1 MSATTTNGKLLLVRA
16 ITLLYRESQ
25 LEGAATTSS
34 PEIVKDVVN
43 SVLTPDADTGVENSE
58 RNIII
63 GLKTLANMMATNPPG
78 TKYVSSDIFQK
89 VRVFCE
95 DNDAVYQ
102 ALRDGLEGEMSDA
115 DLRVITTSIRQEL
128 NAFIREQEALKIIRE
143 FSRKAAYDREEIT
156 DINSFIAEFRSKLE
170 MYESSQVE
178 KDPAIVG
185 EVNLTDID
193 HVAQIFRQAQELND
207 ERGIMRTGWQ
217 GINRMLQGGLRR
229 GEEVVIG
236 ALQHNFKTGFTLSLF
251 KHIAMY
257 NTPYMLDEKKKP
269 LLIRISLEDPL
280 SLNFPFLYR
289 NIKENQTLEQADVSK
304 EDPEAMARFVVE
316 NLQINGYEICM
327 LHVNPSQWGY
337 RDLQNF
343 VLSKEAEGYEIH
355 LLMVDYLNMLDK
367 RGLDNSGPTGSNI
380 RDLFRRMR
388 NFCAPRKITLVT
400 PHQLSTEAKMLIRQ
414 GAEETFV
421 KEIANKGYYDSCKTI
436 DQEVDLEL
444 YIHKVIADGKSWL
457 CVQRGK
463 HRLIKQT
470 PEEYKYIVLPFY
482 DIGDLREDI
491 NGPDMSRKKPAGAA
505 QGEAKPFWD
514 FDPE

>member
-1 MSATTTNGKLLLVRA
+1 MSAYTTNGKLLLVRG
-16 ITLLYRESQ
+16 ITLLFRESQ
-25 LEGAATTSS
+25 LPTTGASSS
-34 PEIVKDVVN
+34 PETVKEVIE
-43 SVLTPDADTGVENSE
+43 SVRTPDADVGVENSE

-63 GLKTLANMMATNPPG
+63 GLKALAMHMATNPPD
-78 TKYVSSDIFQK
+78 TKYVAQDILQK
-89 VRVFCE
+89 VRVFSE
-95 DNDAVYQ
+95 ENDNIYQ
-102 ALRDGLEGEMSDA
+102 AMQDGLAGEMTEEN
-115 DLRVITTSIRQEL
+115 LRVVTTSIRQEL
-128 NAFIREQEALKIIRE
+128 NAYLREMQALEIIRD
-143 FSRKAAYDREEIT
+143 FSRKAAFNRDEIAK
-156 DINSFIAEFRSKLE
+156 IPEFVAEFRAKLE
-170 MYESSQVE
+170 QYENNTVE

-185 EVNLTDID
+185 EINLSDVD
-193 HVAQIFRQAQELND
+193 GVAHIFRQAKELND

-251 KHIAMY
+251 KQIAMY
-257 NTPYMLDEKKKP
+257 NTPYMIDEKKKP

-289 NIKENQTLEQADVSK
+289 NIRENQTLEPADVLNT
-304 EDPEAMARFVVE
+304 DPVEMAKFVVE
-316 NLQINGYEICM
+316 NLRVGGYEICL

-388 NFCAPRKITLVT
+388 NFAAPRKITLVT

-414 GAEETFV
+414 GGEESFV
-421 KEIANKGYYDSCKTI
+421 KDIANKGYYDSCRTL
-436 DQEVDLEL
+436 DQEVDLEI
-444 YIHKVIADGKSWL
+444 YIHKVITDGKSWL
-457 CVQRGK
+457 CIQRGK
-463 HRLIKQT
+463 HRLIQQT
-470 PEEYKYIVLPFY
+470 KEEHKYCCYQFHDV
-482 DIGDLREDI
+482 GDLREDI
-491 NGPDMSRKKPAGAA
+491 NGPDMSRKKPGGAA
-505 QGEAKPFWD
+505 PGEKAAFWD
-514 FDPE
+514 FDPA